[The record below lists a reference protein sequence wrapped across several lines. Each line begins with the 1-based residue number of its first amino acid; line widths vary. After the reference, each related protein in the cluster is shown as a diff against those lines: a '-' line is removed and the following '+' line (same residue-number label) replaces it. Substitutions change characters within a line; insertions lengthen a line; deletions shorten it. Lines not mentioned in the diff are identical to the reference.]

1 MNMSESLTL
10 LALIMALSAYIG
22 SVRARMLDRANSAD
36 PAEKCKQVGAVARL
50 MWIDVPLVLSGLL
63 LLLYLMM
70 WQLIDFRA
78 DGVLSAAL
86 LVFARAT
93 SLADARDR
101 FFPDPDSRCGA
112 GHHRHA
118 AESKRSLQWVSRV
131 SASASTAPPALTSSH
146 TKAAWYAAAS

>member
-63 LLLYLMM
+63 LLLYLMI

-86 LVFARAT
+86 LVFAFA
-93 SLADARDR
+93 AVVMAV
-101 FFPDPDSRCGA
+101 F
-112 GHHRHA
+112 HA
-118 AESKRSLQWVSRV
+118 CEWCRSVSE
-131 SASASTAPPALTSSH
+131 LTEC
-146 TKAAWYAAAS
+146 KGKQ